1 MDRTMEQNAIEENNV
16 LGQLLMQSG
25 LIVPYSED
33 YILLLDKGCR
43 TFIDEKLDL
52 DIFADLALNYTKNS
66 CPNQLKSHIQG
77 LIDEYE
83 EVPPCVW
90 NTLVFYIMYV
100 AINDGEDEK
109 EKAIYSC
116 MLQNIL
122 VLCKGHWEKLKFPSY
137 LIKLYDFVDVYLQDN
152 EVASGNFPKDLL
164 KIMFNDINSLKTTL
178 NTEEVQ
184 NKLKVIGKYAWKNR
198 LEELIKNGDF
208 QDQNPYVKTMKFLHY
223 LFKNRPDAFIHDGV
237 FELIRESKF
246 LKSKKKETLG
256 RILETIKDAEIS
268 NEKPEWSQSSVILRL
283 LSGEHVTED
292 IFLQEKFS
300 PREFFVCVYYELLL
314 ESILN

>member
-1 MDRTMEQNAIEENNV
+1 MDRAMEQNAIVENNV

-33 YILLLDKGCR
+33 YILLLDIGCR
-43 TFIDEKLDL
+43 NFIDEKLDF
-52 DIFADLALNYTKNS
+52 DIFAKLAFNYTKNS
-66 CPNQLKSHIQG
+66 CPNLLKKHIQG
-77 LIDEYE
+77 LIDGNE

-122 VLCKGHWEKLKFPSY
+122 VLCKGHWEELKFPSY

-152 EVASGNFPKDLL
+152 EVGSGNFPKDFLE
-164 KIMFNDINSLKTTL
+164 IMFGDINSLKTTL
-178 NTEEVQ
+178 NTEEGQ
-184 NKLKVIGKYAWKNR
+184 KKLKVIGKYAWKNR
-198 LEELIKNGDF
+198 LEEFIKNGEI
-208 QDQNPYVKTMKFLHY
+208 QDQNPYLKTMKFLQF

-268 NEKPEWSQSSVILRL
+268 SEKTEWSQSSVILRL
-283 LSGEHVTED
+283 LYGEHVTED

-300 PREFFVCVYYELLL
+300 PKEFFVCVYYELLL